1 MEKGNISVQ
10 TENIFP
16 IIKKF
21 LYSEQEIFL
30 RELVSNAVDA
40 TNKLRVLSNK
50 GEFKGELGDLTIDV
64 ILSKEDKTITI
75 RDRGIGMSAEEI
87 KKYLNQVAFSSASEF
102 LEKYKEDS
110 SIIGHFGLGF
120 YSAFMV
126 AKKVD
131 VISRSYRE
139 EEDAVEWSCTG
150 DPSYTLE
157 KTEKDD
163 RGTDIVLHIGEDGEE
178 YLEKER
184 LEGLLKKYCGFLPI
198 PIRFGKREEQETV
211 GEGED
216 AKTVTKEV
224 DNIINNPNPLWKK
237 NPNELKDE
245 DYKNFYKELYPYAQ
259 PPLFW
264 IHLNIDYPFNLNGVL
279 YFPRL
284 ENSMVEPEK
293 NKIKLYSNQVYVTD
307 EVSNI
312 LPPFLMHLH
321 GVIDSPDIPLNV
333 SRSYLQTDQN
343 VRKIT
348 GYITKKVA
356 EKLREIFND
365 SREEFES
372 KWDQFGIFVKYG
384 MITEEKFYDKALSF
398 VLLKNTEGKYY
409 TLEEHKEAVKDEQK
423 DKNDM
428 LTLLYASNE
437 QAQKSFINSA
447 TNRGYEVLVMDQVID
462 NHFMQHLEH
471 KNQDFRFKRVDADT
485 IDNLIDKDEKI
496 DSVLSEKDE
505 EKLKELFESEID
517 TEKSGLR
524 LELKPLTPREQPV
537 VIVRP
542 EFLRRMQ
549 EMQAMQGMN
558 ASMGDM
564 SNVVVN
570 TNHPIFSQKLLKM
583 RSPEKKKQL
592 VQTLFDLA
600 RLNQNM
606 LSGEELEK
614 FVNRNLELLQ

>member
-40 TNKLRVLSNK
+40 TNKLKVLSNK
-50 GEFKGELGDLTIDV
+50 GEFKGELGDLTIDI

-75 RDRGIGMSAEEI
+75 RDHGIGMSAEEV

-110 SIIGHFGLGF
+110 GIIGHFGLGF

-126 AKKVD
+126 AEKVEVVTQSYKEKEPA
-131 VISRSYRE
+131 VI
-139 EEDAVEWSCTG
+139 WSCTG

-157 KTEKDD
+157 ETEKED
-163 RGTDIVLHIGEDGEE
+163 RGTDIILHIGEDGEE
-178 YLEKER
+178 YLEKDT
-184 LEGLLKKYCGFLPI
+184 LEKLLYKYCGFLPI
-198 PIRFGKREEQETV
+198 PIRFGKKEEQETV

-216 AKTVTKEV
+216 AKTTTKEV
-224 DNIINNPNPLWKK
+224 DHIINNPNPLWKK
-237 NPNELKDE
+237 NPNDLKDE
-245 DYKNFYKELYPYAQ
+245 DYKNFYSELYPFGQ

-264 IHLNIDYPFNLNGVL
+264 IHLNIDYPFNLNGIL

-284 ENSMVEPEK
+284 ENAMVEPEK

-307 EVSNI
+307 DVSNI

-333 SRSYLQTDQN
+333 SRSYLQGDQN

-356 EKLREIFND
+356 DKLRELFNEN
-365 SREEFES
+365 RKEFES

-398 VLLKNTEGKYY
+398 ALLKNTEGKYH
-409 TLEEHKEAVKDEQK
+409 TIEEHKSDVKEAQT
-423 DKNDM
+423 DKNGM
-428 LTLLYASNE
+428 ITLLYASNVKG
-437 QAQKSFINSA
+437 QNSFIKSA
-447 TNRGYEVLVMDQVID
+447 TDRGYQVLVMDQVID
-462 NHFMQHLEH
+462 NHFVQHLEH
-471 KNQDFRFKRVDADT
+471 KNTDFRFKRVDADT

-496 DSVLSEKDE
+496 DSVLDEKE
-505 EKLKELFESEID
+505 EAKLKEMFEEEIVPI
-517 TEKSGLR
+517 TGLN
-524 LELKPLTPREQPV
+524 LEMKALTPNDKPV

-558 ASMGDM
+558 ANMGEI

-583 RSPEKKKQL
+583 RSAEKKKQL

-606 LSGEELEK
+606 LTGEELDN

>member
-40 TNKLRVLSNK
+40 TNKLKVLSNK
-50 GEFKGELGDLTIDV
+50 GEFKGELGDLTIDI

-75 RDRGIGMSAEEI
+75 RDRGIGMSAEEV

-110 SIIGHFGLGF
+110 GIIGHFGLGF

-126 AKKVD
+126 AEKVE
-131 VISRSYRE
+131 VVTRSYKE
-139 EEDAVEWSCTG
+139 KESAVIWSCTG

-157 KTEKDD
+157 ETEKDD
-163 RGTDIVLHIGEDGEE
+163 RGTDIILHIGEDGEE
-178 YLEKER
+178 YLEKDT
-184 LEGLLKKYCGFLPI
+184 LEKLLYKYCGFLPI
-198 PIRFGKREEQETV
+198 PIRFGKKEEQETV

-216 AKTVTKEV
+216 AKTITKEV
-224 DNIINNPNPLWKK
+224 DHIINNPNPLWKK
-237 NPNELKDE
+237 NPNDIEDKDYT
-245 DYKNFYKELYPYAQ
+245 DFYSELYPFGQ

-264 IHLNIDYPFNLNGVL
+264 IHLNIDYPFNLNGIL

-284 ENSMVEPEK
+284 ENAMVEPEK

-307 EVSNI
+307 DVSNI

-333 SRSYLQTDQN
+333 SRSYLQGDQN

-356 EKLREIFND
+356 DKLKELFNAD
-365 SREEFES
+365 RKEFES

-398 VLLKNTEGKYY
+398 ALLKNTEGKYH
-409 TLEEHKEAVKDEQK
+409 TLEEHKTETKETQT

-428 LTLLYASNE
+428 LTLLYASNVKG
-437 QAQKSFINSA
+437 QNSFIKSA
-447 TNRGYEVLVMDQVID
+447 TDRGYQVLVMDQVID
-462 NHFMQHLEH
+462 NHFVQHLEH
-471 KNQDFRFKRVDADT
+471 KNSDFRFKRVDADT

-496 DSVLSEKDE
+496 DSVLDEKE
-505 EKLKELFESEID
+505 EARLKEMFEEEI
-517 TEKSGLR
+517 KSNSGLN
-524 LELKPLTPREQPV
+524 LEMKALTPNDKPV

-549 EMQAMQGMN
+549 EMQAMQGVN
-558 ASMGDM
+558 TGMGDM

-583 RSPEKKKQL
+583 RSAEKKKQL

-606 LSGEELEK
+606 LTGEELDN